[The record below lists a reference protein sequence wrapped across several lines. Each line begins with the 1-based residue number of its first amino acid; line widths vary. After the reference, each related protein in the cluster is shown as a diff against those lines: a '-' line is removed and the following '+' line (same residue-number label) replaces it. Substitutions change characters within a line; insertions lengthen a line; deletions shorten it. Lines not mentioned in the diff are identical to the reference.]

1 MSFIRYNADDSVI
14 SAETIARGMWA
25 ASGTGSGDTS
35 NLVAFFTSSVVTSP
49 YYLNVF
55 NTSNTSSLQFTIQYG
70 HAAGSGSSD
79 INTSVANITPTRVTY
94 GQYRSLIY
102 NDENSSFV
110 FGSTISPDFYAI
122 NIARSRFKESI
133 KPGSLTLQL
142 SGSGTGLRV
151 LHLTDDSVIS
161 GSVVNFLGSNR
172 YYTLVSG
179 SAGNVTSSLA
189 GISGSYGLMF
199 PDLGV
204 ILLNPRALS
213 NPADKGGIGLSTNTA
228 DGGTG
233 VLTTP
238 NLATLYRAISGSS
251 VTSLFSLQSQETV
264 SSRYFFTRIK
274 NSDFNYT
281 TNPSIINSSG
291 SLLYDTLIDNP
302 QTYITTVGMY
312 NDNNEL
318 LAVAKLSRPLVK
330 DFTKESLIRIKL
342 DY

>member
-14 SAETIARGMWA
+14 SAETITRGMW
-25 ASGTGSGDTS
+25 GNDGN
-35 NLVAFFTSSVVTSP
+35 NLVIFHTSSVITSP
-49 YYLNVF
+49 YYLNVY
-55 NTSNTSSLQFTIQYG
+55 NSAATSSLQFTIQYG
-70 HAAGSGSSD
+70 HVAGSGSSD
-79 INTSVANITPTRVTY
+79 INTSVADITPTRVVY

-102 NDENSSFV
+102 NDENSPFV
-110 FGSTISPDFYAI
+110 FGNTISPDFYVI

-133 KPGSLTLQL
+133 KPGSLTLELTGSVGGL
-142 SGSGTGLRV
+142 SV
-151 LHLTDDSVIS
+151 LHLTDNSIIS
-161 GSVVNFLGSNR
+161 GSVVNFIGSNR
-172 YYTLVSG
+172 YYTLISG
-179 SAGNVTSSLA
+179 SAGIIANSQAQGV
-189 GISGSYGLMF
+189 SGSYGLMF
-199 PDLGV
+199 PDLGI

-213 NPADKGGIGLSTNTA
+213 VTGSAGGLGLPVNTA
-228 DGGTG
+228 NGGAG

-238 NLATLYRAISGSS
+238 NLATLFRAISGSNA
-251 VTSLFSLQSQETV
+251 SLFTLQSQETV

-281 TNPSIINSSG
+281 TNPSVINSSG

-318 LAVAKLSRPLVK
+318 LAVAKLSRPLIK

>member
-14 SAETIARGMWA
+14 SAETITRGMW
-25 ASGTGSGDTS
+25 GNDGN
-35 NLVAFFTSSVVTSP
+35 NLVIFHTSSVITSP
-49 YYLNVF
+49 YYLNVY
-55 NTSNTSSLQFTIQYG
+55 NSAATSSLQFTIQYG
-70 HAAGSGSSD
+70 HVAGSGSSD
-79 INTSVANITPTRVTY
+79 INTSVADITPTRVVY

-102 NDENSSFV
+102 NDENSPFV
-110 FGSTISPDFYAI
+110 FGNTISPDFYAI

-133 KPGSLTLQL
+133 KPGSLTLELTGSTGGL
-142 SGSGTGLRV
+142 SV
-151 LHLTDDSVIS
+151 LHLTDDSIIS
-161 GSVVNFLGSNR
+161 GSVVNFIGSNR
-172 YYTLVSG
+172 YYTLISG
-179 SAGNVTSSLA
+179 SAGIIANSQAQGV
-189 GISGSYGLMF
+189 SGSYGLMF
-199 PDLGV
+199 PDLGI

-213 NPADKGGIGLSTNTA
+213 VTGSAGGIGLSVNTA
-228 DGGTG
+228 NGGAG

-238 NLATLYRAISGSS
+238 NLSTLFRAISGSNA
-251 VTSLFSLQSQETV
+251 SLFILQSQETV

-281 TNPSIINSSG
+281 TNPSVINSSG

-318 LAVAKLSRPLVK
+318 LAVAKLSRPLIK